1 MQARFPYL
9 SLWLVFYLNSYEV
22 GSNILNFHDAGGS
35 AKRPKEL
42 ELSTQRIP
50 LEKMRRPT
58 TPKAFDLSPLQSFE
72 QTRSEDQEPK
82 DADEELQLSKRP
94 RPMEPLEEY
103 HWHAEQHLLSK
114 ERPSIP
120 GLTTSSSIS
129 ATVRNDEFDKADRLL
144 HGRKEALRAD
154 PLNQKE
160 TPALHS
166 AFGNV
171 ASHSKHL
178 TDSQPIKISSGES
191 KATASQNRPHLES
204 SSAQS
209 FRGEITALAT
219 GREGKEI
226 QTASHTVSPVEDLQ
240 VTAWSLFPGNE
251 QVKEQ
256 YSCQTLDWTPLSID
270 ENIALVSYILVHAF
284 HAEIPHITLNH
295 LKTMQNSHTIFVPF
309 IYRLLTK
316 PLTTHNWSRILVFWR
331 VFWNGSA
338 KHLEKTDLSTSEL
351 LGKFMWITDFIS
363 ESTIPEL
370 FDNLESK
377 LSHMQRQN
385 LGFRLS
391 NDEARI
397 MRFLSDGRYDTKITS
412 AQRKIICN
420 LSKLSNEEC
429 VDRDSYSESA
439 QQLVLERLESL
450 TQTINSKLLGIRKE
464 LENIESS
471 KLNSFFHTFE
481 EVLLKKKE
489 YNLDQAMR
497 ISGFSD
503 SFQRKILGI
512 LQKRT
517 SDEKKLLLYSSSEE
531 CLNTHDPFLIKQF
544 DTEITKSHQG
554 FNDQPDIIF
563 LPQRIHNL
571 IEKLKKV
578 NAGFLHLG
586 RIC

>member
-1 MQARFPYL
+1 
-9 SLWLVFYLNSYEV
+9 
-22 GSNILNFHDAGGS
+22 
-35 AKRPKEL
+35 
-42 ELSTQRIP
+42 
-50 LEKMRRPT
+50 MRQST
-58 TPKAFDLSPLQSFE
+58 TPIKAFDLFPLQSFE
-72 QTRSEDQEPK
+72 QTRPADG
-82 DADEELQLSKRP
+82 DEELQLSKRL
-94 RPMEPLEEY
+94 RPMEPLEEC
-103 HWHAEQHLLSK
+103 HWNAEQHLISK
-114 ERPSIP
+114 ERPSTP
-120 GLTTSSSIS
+120 CLTISSSNS
-129 ATVRNDEFDKADRLL
+129 ATVRNDEFDKADRLI

-154 PLNQKE
+154 LLNQKE

-178 TDSQPIKISSGES
+178 TNSQSIKILSDES
-191 KATASQNRPHLES
+191 KATTSQERPHPES
-204 SSAQS
+204 PSAQS
-209 FRGEITALAT
+209 FRRGITALAT

-251 QVKEQ
+251 QVKQQ

-270 ENIALVSYILVHAF
+270 EDIAIVSYTLVHAF

-295 LKTMQNSHTIFVPF
+295 LKTMRNSHAIFVPF

-316 PLTTHNWSRILVFWR
+316 PLTTHNWSRILVVWR
-331 VFWNGSA
+331 IFWNGSA
-338 KHLEKTDLSTSEL
+338 KDPEKTDLSTNEL
-351 LGKFMWITDFIS
+351 LRKFMWITDFIS

-370 FDNLESK
+370 FDNLEAK
-377 LSHMQRQN
+377 LSYMQQQN

-397 MRFLSDGRYDTKITS
+397 MRFLSNGRSDTKITS
-412 AQRKIICN
+412 AQRKIICD
-420 LSKLSNEEC
+420 LSKLNKENC
-429 VDRDSYSESA
+429 LDRDSYSESA
-439 QQLVLERLESL
+439 QKLVLERLESL

-464 LENIESS
+464 LENIDSS
-471 KLNSFFHTFE
+471 TINSFFHAFG
-481 EVLLKKKE
+481 EVLLNKKE

-503 SFQRKILGI
+503 SFQHKILSI

-544 DTEITKSHQG
+544 DTEITRNHQG
-554 FNDQPDIIF
+554 FYNDQPDIIF

-571 IEKLKKV
+571 IEKLKKL
-578 NAGFLHLG
+578 NTGSLHLG